1 MNARRVGLTPAGA
14 PAQPDEQVP
23 QHGAT
28 DARPLKIYVA
38 SRASIPARA
47 ALWRDLRDRHGARI
61 ISSWIDEA
69 GEGETEDFA
78 DLWARILGAVEVCD
92 RLVLYVEAG
101 DFPLKGALIEVGAAL
116 ALGKAVWVIGLGVVL
131 EERSCRPIG
140 SWINHPRDERIVLD
154 ATANDVAQA
163 VGLGCQ
169 DPAGLAVTRR

>member
-1 MNARRVGLTPAGA
+1 MNARRVSQTPAGA
-14 PAQPDEQVP
+14 PTQPDEQAL
-23 QHGAT
+23 QDGAT
-28 DARPLKIYVA
+28 DALPLKIYVA

-47 ALWRDLRDRHGARI
+47 ALWRDLRDRHDARI

-69 GEGETEDFA
+69 GAGETEDFA
-78 DLWARILGAVEVCD
+78 DLWARILREVEACD
-92 RLVLYVEAG
+92 RLVLYVEAD

-116 ALGKAVWVIGLGVVL
+116 ALGKAVWVIGMGIAL

-140 SWINHPRDERIVLD
+140 SWINHPRVERIVLN
-154 ATANDVAQA
+154 ATADDVAQA